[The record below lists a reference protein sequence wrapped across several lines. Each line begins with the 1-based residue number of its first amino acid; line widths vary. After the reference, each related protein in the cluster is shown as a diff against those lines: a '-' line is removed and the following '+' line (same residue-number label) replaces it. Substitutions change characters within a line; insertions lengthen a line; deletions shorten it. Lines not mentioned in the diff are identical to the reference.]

1 MPSKGSAFR
10 NLRSRKLGSFVKN
23 QKVREILE
31 SLPALALVLLAVLAF
46 RSSVVEAFKIPS
58 GSMIPTLL
66 VGDHIFLNKFAYGFR
81 IPFSDWITGKPI
93 NIIDRAPPQRGDVIV
108 FRWPENE
115 KIYYIKRVIGQ
126 AGDQIEVRN
135 KVLYINNQMMG
146 RDPVSAGEVEK
157 IFSSLDDPR
166 YSPSNQE
173 VFMEHLGKKDHY
185 IMLDR
190 LNFGDEQFGPY
201 TVPENSLFV
210 MGDNR
215 DFSSDSRRWGP
226 VPMKNVMGKAM
237 VIWLSFWPPFAEGSP
252 AAFRPERIGTLIH

>member
-1 MPSKGSAFR
+1 M
-10 NLRSRKLGSFVKN
+10 
-23 QKVREILE
+23 
-31 SLPALALVLLAVLAF
+31 
-46 RSSVVEAFKIPS
+46 
-58 GSMIPTLL
+58 
-66 VGDHIFLNKFAYGFR
+66 
-81 IPFSDWITGKPI
+81 
-93 NIIDRAPPQRGDVIV
+93 

-115 KIYYIKRVIGQ
+115 KIYYIKRVIGLPK
-126 AGDQIEVRN
+126 DQIEVRN

-157 IFSSLDDPR
+157 IFASLDDPR

-173 VFMEHLGKKDHY
+173 VFTEHLGKKDHY

-201 TVPENSLFV
+201 TVPDNSLFV

-237 VIWLSFWPPFAEGSP
+237 VIWLSFWPPFPFLSP
-252 AAFRPERIGTLIH
+252 LRGKPKTPRNPRKKS